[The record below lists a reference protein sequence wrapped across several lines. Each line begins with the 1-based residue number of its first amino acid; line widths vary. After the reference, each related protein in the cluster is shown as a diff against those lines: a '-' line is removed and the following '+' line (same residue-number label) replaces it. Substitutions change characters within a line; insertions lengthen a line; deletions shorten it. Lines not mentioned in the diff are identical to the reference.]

1 MLKKR
6 RKIRIQCK
14 CRLCGKVWM
23 DRKQLDVCADCER
36 ERTRRAEKAAYEA
49 AKVADGNKQLN

>member
-1 MLKKR
+1 
-6 RKIRIQCK
+6 
-14 CRLCGKVWM
+14 M
-23 DRKQLDVCADCER
+23 DRRQADICEDCER